1 MQRISIVAL
10 LFLPFLILSVSN
22 TTSQEIP
29 KFWEN
34 AKLTYTLKPF
44 GEIQPE
50 STCLGFSIYDRAIS
64 PDSQILA
71 VSVNG
76 FVDKLCGGGKSNLTL
91 WNLQTGKQIST
102 LVDGYADIGEIA
114 EDRNQE
120 PDDFDA
126 LVGNIAR
133 SLAFTP
139 DSKILAAGMS
149 DATIKLWNGKTGQL
163 LRTLTGHK
171 YAVRAITI
179 LPDGQTLISSSS
191 DKSIKFWNLQSGQL
205 IRTLTSS
212 QNVYS
217 LIVSPDRQSLVS
229 FTAPNYYTWL
239 NPSSFNLDNG
249 SVQLWDIDRGKIVRT
264 FSYSKD
270 LANPVLFG
278 QDSQILISGS
288 NDNTIK
294 LWNARTGAR
303 ILSLTSHSG
312 KIRSLALTPDDLFL
326 ASSSEDGTVKLWN
339 FKTRHLI
346 RTIEN
351 LDAYEVAF
359 SADGKTLI
367 VDTDGYREL
376 WNWRLP
382 KKMMVLDRDPN
393 SIVTPDGK
401 TLINVDAKNY
411 AIEVWR

>member
-171 YAVRAITI
+171 YAVRAIAI

-249 SVQLWDIDRGKIVRT
+249 SVQLWD
-264 FSYSKD
+264 
-270 LANPVLFG
+270 
-278 QDSQILISGS
+278 

>member
-1 MQRISIVAL
+1 MQRFSIVAL

-44 GEIQPE
+44 GDIQPE
-50 STCLGFSIYDRAIS
+50 STCVGFEIYDRAIS

-91 WNLQTGKQIST
+91 WNLQTGNKIST

-114 EDRNQE
+114 KNREQE
-120 PDDFDA
+120 PGDFDA
-126 LVGNIAR
+126 LVGNIAHN
-133 SLAFTP
+133 LAFTP
-139 DSKILAAGMS
+139 DGKILAAGMS
-149 DATIKLWNGKTGQL
+149 DKTIKLWNGKTGVL
-163 LRTLTGHK
+163 LRILKGHK
-171 YAVRAITI
+171 YAVHAISI
-179 LPDGQTLISSSS
+179 LPDGQTLISGSS
-191 DKSIKFWNLQSGQL
+191 DTTIKLWNLPTGKL
-205 IRTLTSS
+205 IRTLTGS

-217 LIVSPDRQSLVS
+217 LIVSPDGKSLVS

-239 NPSSFNLDNG
+239 NPSPFDLENSL
-249 SVQLWDIDRGKIVRT
+249 VQLWDLNRGQIVRT
-264 FSYSKD
+264 FSYTND
-270 LANPVLFG
+270 LANPILFSL
-278 QDSQILISGS
+278 DSQILVSGS
-288 NDNTIK
+288 NDNAIK
-294 LWNARTGAR
+294 LWNVRTGTR

-312 KIRSLALTPDDLFL
+312 KVRSLALTPDDRFL

-339 FKTRHLI
+339 FKTRQLI

-382 KKMMVLDRDPN
+382 KKMMTLERDPN

-411 AIEVWR
+411 AIEIWR

>member
-1 MQRISIVAL
+1 MQRFSIVAL

-22 TTSQEIP
+22 TKSQEIP

-44 GEIQPE
+44 DEIQPE
-50 STCLGFSIYDRAIS
+50 TTCVGFSIYDRAIS

-71 VSVNG
+71 VSING

-102 LVDGYADIGEIA
+102 LVDGYAYAGEMA
-114 EDRNQE
+114 EDREQE

-126 LVGNIAR
+126 LVGNIAH
-133 SLAFTP
+133 SLAFSP
-139 DSKILAAGMS
+139 DGKILAAGMS
-149 DATIKLWNGKTGQL
+149 DKTIKLWNGKTGGL
-163 LRTLTGHK
+163 LRILKGHK
-171 YAVRAITI
+171 YAVRAIVI
-179 LPDGQTLISSSS
+179 LPDGQTLISGSS
-191 DKSIKFWNLQSGQL
+191 DKTIRFWNLQSGQL
-205 IRTLTSS
+205 IRTLTGS

-217 LIVSPDRQSLVS
+217 LLVSPDGKSLVS

-239 NPSSFNLDNG
+239 NPSPFNLEN
-249 SVQLWDIDRGKIVRT
+249 SLVQLWDLNRGQIVRT
-264 FSYSKD
+264 FSYIND
-270 LANPVLFG
+270 LTNPILFSL
-278 QDSQILISGS
+278 DSQILVSGS

-294 LWNARTGAR
+294 LWNVRTGAR

-312 KIRSLALTPDDLFL
+312 KVRLLALSPDDRFL
-326 ASSSEDGTVKLWN
+326 ASSSNDGTVKLWN
-339 FKTRHLI
+339 FKTRQLI
-346 RTIEN
+346 RTIKN

-382 KKMMVLDRDPN
+382 KKMMTLDRDPN

-401 TLINVDAKNY
+401 TLINVNAKNY
-411 AIEVWR
+411 AIEIWR